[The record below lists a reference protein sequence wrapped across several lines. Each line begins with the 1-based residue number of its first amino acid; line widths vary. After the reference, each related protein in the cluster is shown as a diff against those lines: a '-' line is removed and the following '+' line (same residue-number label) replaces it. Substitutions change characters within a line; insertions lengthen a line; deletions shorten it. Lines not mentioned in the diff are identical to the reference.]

1 MDLDDAAADLYQIA
15 PEDFVERRKQLV
27 AEARTAG
34 DRELAKQIGQ
44 LRRPTRTAWLV
55 NTLAHR
61 QPEQV
66 TELLDLG
73 AQLSDAQRRL
83 AGDDLRRLSARR
95 RTLIDG
101 LSRQAVEIGDELGYR
116 APDGTFQEISQT
128 LQAALGDHDVATLV
142 KKGTLTQAMVYGG
155 FGSDDLSA
163 ALAASTASAGP
174 KVEPDAEPGSADQ
187 DQQPDEDPAVAAER
201 DRLQAAAAEAQA
213 AAEEAERLAE
223 QATAHADE
231 LADRVEA
238 LRSELRETEAAE
250 RDARA
255 EARSSRKH
263 YTELRQAAAQ
273 AAADAAAARA

>member
-1 MDLDDAAADLYQIA
+1 MDLDDAAADLYQIS
-15 PEDFVERRKQLV
+15 PEEFVERRKHLV

-95 RTLIDG
+95 RTLIDA
-101 LSRQAVEIGDELGYR
+101 LSRQAVDIGDELGYH

-128 LQAALGDHDVATLV
+128 LQAALGDHDVAALV
-142 KKGTLTQAMVYGG
+142 QKGTLTQAMVYGG
-155 FGSDDLSA
+155 FGSDDLAA
-163 ALAASTASAGP
+163 ALAASTPTASP
-174 KVEPDAEPGSADQ
+174 KAEPDAEPVSPDQ
-187 DQQPDEDPAVAAER
+187 DQQPAEDPAVAAER
-201 DRLQAAAAEAQA
+201 ERLRAAAEEAQA
-213 AAEEAERLAE
+213 AAEEAEQAAE
-223 QATAHADE
+223 QATAQADE
-231 LADRVEA
+231 LADRVES
-238 LRSELRETEAAE
+238 LRSELREAEAAE
-250 RDARA
+250 RDART
-255 EARSSRKH
+255 EARSARKR

-273 AAADAAAARA
+273 ASADAAAGHP

>member
-163 ALAASTASAGP
+163 ALAASTAGAGP
-174 KVEPDAEPGSADQ
+174 KVEPDPEPGPADQ
-187 DQQPDEDPAVAAER
+187 DQQPDEDPAIAAER
-201 DRLQAAAAEAQA
+201 DRLEATAEEAQA
-213 AAEEAERLAE
+213 VAEEAERLAE

>member
-1 MDLDDAAADLYQIA
+1 MDLDDAAADLYQIS
-15 PEDFVERRKQLV
+15 PEEFVERRKQLV

-95 RTLIDG
+95 RTLIDA
-101 LSRQAVEIGDELGYR
+101 LSRQAVEIGNELGYR

-128 LQAALGDHDVATLV
+128 LQAALGDHDVAALV
-142 KKGTLTQAMVYGG
+142 QKGTLTQAMVYGG
-155 FGSDDLSA
+155 FGSDDLAA
-163 ALAASTASAGP
+163 ALAASTA
-174 KVEPDAEPGSADQ
+174 DR
-187 DQQPDEDPAVAAER
+187 QPQGR
-201 DRLQAAAAEAQA
+201 TGCRTRLP
-213 AAEEAERLAE
+213 RP
-223 QATAHADE
+223 
-231 LADRVEA
+231 
-238 LRSELRETEAAE
+238 RST
-250 RDARA
+250 
-255 EARSSRKH
+255 
-263 YTELRQAAAQ
+263 TG
-273 AAADAAAARA
+273 

>member
-1 MDLDDAAADLYQIA
+1 MDLDDAAADLYQIS
-15 PEDFVERRKQLV
+15 PEEFVERRKQLV
-27 AEARTAG
+27 AEARKAG

-83 AGDDLRRLSARR
+83 AGDDLRRLSAQR
-95 RTLIDG
+95 RTMIDA
-101 LSRQAVEIGDELGYR
+101 LARQAVEIGNELGYR

-128 LQAALGDHDVATLV
+128 LQAALGDHDVAVLV
-142 KKGTLTQAMVYGG
+142 QKGTLTQAMVYGG
-155 FGSDDLSA
+155 FGSDDLAA
-163 ALAASTASAGP
+163 ALAASTPTSSP
-174 KVEPDAEPGSADQ
+174 KTEPGAEPVTPDQ
-187 DQQPDEDPAVAAER
+187 DQQPAEDPAVAAER
-201 DRLQAAAAEAQA
+201 DRLRAAAEDAQA
-213 AAEEAERLAE
+213 AAEEAEQAAE
-223 QATAHADE
+223 RATAQADE
-231 LADRVEA
+231 LADRVES

-250 RDARA
+250 RDART
-255 EARSSRKH
+255 EARSARKH

-273 AAADAAAARA
+273 ASADAAAAQP

>member
-1 MDLDDAAADLYQIA
+1 MDLDDAASDLYQIS
-15 PEDFVERRKQLV
+15 PEEFVERRKQLV
-27 AEARTAG
+27 AEARKAG

-83 AGDDLRRLSARR
+83 AGDDLRRLSAQR
-95 RTLIDG
+95 RTMIDA
-101 LSRQAVEIGDELGYR
+101 LARQAVEIGNELGYR

-128 LQAALGDHDVATLV
+128 LQAALGDHDVAVLV
-142 KKGTLTQAMVYGG
+142 QKGTLTQAMVYGG
-155 FGSDDLSA
+155 FGSDDLAA
-163 ALAASTASAGP
+163 ALAASTPTVSP
-174 KVEPDAEPGSADQ
+174 KTEPGAEPVTPDQ
-187 DQQPDEDPAVAAER
+187 DQQPAEDPAVAAER
-201 DRLQAAAAEAQA
+201 DRLRAAAEDAQA
-213 AAEEAERLAE
+213 AAEEAEQAAE
-223 QATAHADE
+223 RATAQADE
-231 LADRVEA
+231 LADRVES

-250 RDARA
+250 RDART
-255 EARSSRKH
+255 EARSARKH

-273 AAADAAAARA
+273 ASADAAAAQP

>member
-1 MDLDDAAADLYQIA
+1 MDLDDAASDLYQIS
-15 PEDFVERRKQLV
+15 PEEFVERRKQLV
-27 AEARTAG
+27 AEARKAG

-83 AGDDLRRLSARR
+83 AGDDLRRLSAQR
-95 RTLIDG
+95 RTMIDA
-101 LSRQAVEIGDELGYR
+101 LARQAVEIGNELGYR

-128 LQAALGDHDVATLV
+128 LQAALGDHDVAVLV
-142 KKGTLTQAMVYGG
+142 QKGTLTQAMVYGG
-155 FGSDDLSA
+155 FGSDDLAA
-163 ALAASTASAGP
+163 ALAASTPTSSP
-174 KVEPDAEPGSADQ
+174 KTEPGAEPVTPDQ
-187 DQQPDEDPAVAAER
+187 DQQPAEDPAVAAER
-201 DRLQAAAAEAQA
+201 DRLRAAAEDAQA
-213 AAEEAERLAE
+213 AAEEAEQAAE
-223 QATAHADE
+223 RATAQADE
-231 LADRVEA
+231 LADRVES

-250 RDARA
+250 RDART
-255 EARSSRKH
+255 EARSARKH

-273 AAADAAAARA
+273 ASADAAAAQP

>member
-1 MDLDDAAADLYQIA
+1 MDLDHAAADLYQIS
-15 PEDFVERRKQLV
+15 PEEFVERRKQLV

-55 NTLAHR
+55 NILAHR
-61 QPEQV
+61 RPEQV

-83 AGDDLRRLSARR
+83 AGDDLRRLSTRR
-95 RTLIDG
+95 RTLIDA
-101 LSRQAVEIGDELGYR
+101 LSRQAVDLGNELGYR

-128 LQAALGDHDVATLV
+128 LQAALGDHDVAALL
-142 KKGTLTQAMVYGG
+142 KSGTLTQAMVYGG
-155 FGSDDLSA
+155 FGSDDLAA
-163 ALAASTASAGP
+163 ALTASTAAVSP
-174 KVEPDAEPGSADQ
+174 KVEPDAETPAPDQ
-187 DQQPDEDPAVAAER
+187 DQQPAEDPAVAAER
-201 DRLQAAAAEAQA
+201 DRLRAAAEEAQA
-213 AAEEAERLAE
+213 AAEEAEQAAE

-238 LRSELRETEAAE
+238 LRSELRAAEAAE
-250 RDARA
+250 RDARSD
-255 EARSSRKH
+255 ARSSRKH

-273 AAADAAAARA
+273 ASADAAATQP